1 MKKLKNKKGETLVEA
16 LISVLIVVI
25 CFLAL
30 QISIV
35 TSGKINASAKEMVLK
50 FQISSSDAVDENAS
64 VTIERKNA
72 SESITTKIQVKKTA
86 DGYYYY

>member
-1 MKKLKNKKGETLVEA
+1 MKKLKNNKGETLVEA

-30 QISIV
+30 QVSIV

-50 FQISSSDAVDENAS
+50 FQISSTDEVDSDAN
-64 VTIERKNA
+64 VTIKRGNVSKQT
-72 SESITTKIQVKKTA
+72 SIQVKKTA

>member
-16 LISVLIVVI
+16 LVSVLIVVI

-30 QISIV
+30 QVSIV

-50 FQISSSDAVDENAS
+50 FQISDTDEEDKNAS
-64 VTIERKNA
+64 VTIKRGNV
-72 SESITTKIQVKKTA
+72 SEKTRIKVKKTT

>member
-30 QISIV
+30 QVSIV

-50 FQISSSDAVDENAS
+50 FQISSTDAVDSDAN
-64 VTIERKNA
+64 VTIKRGNV
-72 SESITTKIQVKKTA
+72 SEKTDIQVKKTT

>member
-16 LISVLIVVI
+16 LVSVLIVVI

-30 QISIV
+30 QVSIV

>member
-16 LISVLIVVI
+16 LVSVLIVVI

-30 QISIV
+30 QVSIV

-50 FQISSSDAVDENAS
+50 FQISDTDEVDKNAS
-64 VTIERKNA
+64 VTIKRGNV
-72 SESITTKIQVKKTA
+72 SEKTDIQVKKTT

>member
-1 MKKLKNKKGETLVEA
+1 MKKLKNNKGETLVEA

-30 QISIV
+30 QVSIV

-50 FQISSSDAVDENAS
+50 FQISSTDEVDSDAN
-64 VTIERKNA
+64 VTIKRGNV
-72 SESITTKIQVKKTA
+72 SEKTGIKVKKTA

>member
-1 MKKLKNKKGETLVEA
+1 MKKLKNNKGETLVEA

-30 QISIV
+30 QVSIV

-50 FQISSSDAVDENAS
+50 FQISDTDEVDKNAS
-64 VTIERKNA
+64 VTIKRGNV
-72 SESITTKIQVKKTA
+72 SEKTDIQVKKTT

>member
-16 LISVLIVVI
+16 LVSVLIVVI

-30 QISIV
+30 QVSIV

-50 FQISSSDAVDENAS
+50 FQISDTDEEDKNAS
-64 VTIERKNA
+64 VTIKRGNV
-72 SESITTKIQVKKTA
+72 SEKTEIKVKKTT

>member
-50 FQISSSDAVDENAS
+50 FQISSSDVVDTNAS
-64 VTIERKNA
+64 VTVERGNV
-72 SESITTKIQVKKTA
+72 TKKTNIQVKKTA

>member
-50 FQISSSDAVDENAS
+50 FQISDTDEEDKNAS
-64 VTIERKNA
+64 VTIKRGNV
-72 SESITTKIQVKKTA
+72 SEKTGIKVKKTT